1 MGRCMKKKRQE
12 KIIEIINQFE
22 VETQEDLARYLNE
35 AGYSVTQ
42 ATVSRDIREMSLVKV
57 PGVRVKQ
64 RYMVSKEG
72 SGAGVNG
79 FGKQYAGVLQDGVV
93 SMEQAGNLLVIKT
106 VSGMAMAVAAAIDA
120 MSLDGLVGSIAGD
133 DTILCAI
140 RKEEMVAGVMKSM
153 QLLINSMSSPEKT

>member
-1 MGRCMKKKRQE
+1 MKKKRQE

-42 ATVSRDIREMSLVKV
+42 ATVSRDIREMSLMKV
-57 PGVRVKQ
+57 PGINVKQ
-64 RYMVSKEG
+64 RYMVSEDVNG
-72 SGAGVNG
+72 SGVSR

-120 MSLDGLVGSIAGD
+120 MSLEGMVGSIAGD

-140 RKEEMVAGVMKSM
+140 KKEEMVDGVMKSM
-153 QLLINSMSSPEKT
+153 QMLINSMSS

>member
-1 MGRCMKKKRQE
+1 MKKKRQE
-12 KIIEIINQFE
+12 KIIEIISQNE
-22 VETQEDLARYLNE
+22 VETQEDLARYLNQ

-57 PGVRVKQ
+57 PGMRTKQ
-64 RYMVSKEG
+64 CYTVPKESSGGG
-72 SGAGVNG
+72 SSGLGR
-79 FGKQYAGVLQDGVV
+79 QYSGVLQDGVV

-120 MSLDGLVGSIAGD
+120 MSLDGIVGSIAGD

-140 RKEEMVAGVMKSM
+140 KTEEKVKEVMERM
-153 QLLINSMSSPEKT
+153 QTLISSMSISGSHS